1 MIEKALII
9 LIFMYIASFTYL
21 GIQYSIADAFG
32 ITMVDIN
39 GNPIKSDLLALIN
52 VDQLNTITDTIITDT
67 NKTGTISDAVGT
79 AASIA
84 WELFTLLTGTYIF
97 NIIAF
102 FGVHGIWSA
111 GFVLVYLIL
120 VWRAIIALIRGI

>member
-1 MIEKALII
+1 
-9 LIFMYIASFTYL
+9 MYIASFVLL

-52 VDQLNTITDTIITDT
+52 TEQLNEI
-67 NKTGTISDAVGT
+67 TGTVTGLNETESKTNPIL
-79 AASIA
+79 AAANIA
-84 WELFTLLTGTYIF
+84 WELFTLLTGTYVF
-97 NIIAF
+97 NIISF
-102 FGVHGIWSA
+102 FGVPAIWSA

-120 VWRAIIALIRGI
+120 VWRAVIAYIRGI